1 MENITNTK
9 PIIDVHA
16 HLGYD
21 YVFDHDFRKEKLI
34 YNLEHNNVVKTIVQ
48 PALARPYMEEVKRY
62 HDDIAALCREYQGS
76 FYGMASISPHFRPD
90 DLSFELSRCI
100 NDLGFI
106 AIKLTPIGH
115 ACSPSCKDG
124 MFLFSE
130 AKRLKAPLMVHT
142 GAGAPFANPTELI
155 APLEKYLDVT
165 VIVAHAGSEQFA
177 DEARRL
183 CVYPNVYYDAS
194 WLGDISTRQ
203 LIDAAGADR
212 ILFATDHAD
221 NFPIEL
227 AKYRSVCKNG
237 ELDRILSK
245 NALDLFKF
253 NL

>member
-1 MENITNTK
+1 MNDIK
-9 PIIDVHA
+9 IIDVHA

-21 YVFDHDFRKEKLI
+21 YIFDHDFRKEDLI

-48 PALARPYMEEVKRY
+48 PALSRFYMDDVKKY
-62 HDDIAALCREYQGS
+62 HDNIAALCREYPGR
-76 FYGMASISPHFRPD
+76 FYGMASISPHFRPE
-90 DLSFELSRCI
+90 DLSAELSRCI

-115 ACSPSCKDG
+115 ACSPSGKDG

-130 AKRLKAPLMVHT
+130 VEKLKVPLMVHT
-142 GAGAPFANPTELI
+142 GAGAPFSNPSMLI

-177 DEARRL
+177 SEARQL

-194 WLGDISTRQ
+194 WLGSLSTRR
-203 LIDAAGADR
+203 LIESAGPER

-221 NFPIEL
+221 NFQTEL
-227 AKYRSVCKNG
+227 AKYKSICENG
-237 ELDRILSK
+237 ELNKILYK
-245 NALDLFKF
+245 NSLDLFDMDS
-253 NL
+253 